1 MEIGLTEGGILYRE
15 LETPTNA
22 QLVSRVARMAREMGR
37 QIATPEETRQ
47 ALGLV

>member
-1 MEIGLTEGGILYRE
+1 MWSALGDYHYQEM
-15 LETPTNA
+15 ETPTNA
-22 QLVSRVARMAREMGR
+22 QLISRVARMAREMGH